1 MRNGVHKRAIDQASF
16 WRGGSVYPL
25 QLGCGARRNHSIAMA
40 LPPNLLLFAAAMFAG
55 AIAGATL
62 GLRFASLMI
71 SKALGLVRRPP
82 G

>member
-1 MRNGVHKRAIDQASF
+1 
-16 WRGGSVYPL
+16 
-25 QLGCGARRNHSIAMA
+25 MA
-40 LPPNLLLFAAAMFAG
+40 LPPNVLLFAAAMFAG

>member
-1 MRNGVHKRAIDQASF
+1 
-16 WRGGSVYPL
+16 
-25 QLGCGARRNHSIAMA
+25 MA

-62 GLRFASLMI
+62 GLRFASRMI